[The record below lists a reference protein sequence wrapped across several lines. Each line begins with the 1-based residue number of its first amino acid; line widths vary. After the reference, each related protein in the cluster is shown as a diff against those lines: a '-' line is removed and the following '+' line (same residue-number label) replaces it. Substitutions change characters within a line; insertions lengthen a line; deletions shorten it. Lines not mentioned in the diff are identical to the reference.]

1 MSNSSINTISFQT
14 VYDLLHIL
22 SLKAQAALSNVTYI
36 RFFPLIFHINK
47 TVNGRGDD
55 AMPTGLM
62 MVNNDLEGMWV
73 GGKWA
78 WLNLCLYPGIGL
90 EGLRK
95 PRNMLVRRAEFRVKI

>member
-1 MSNSSINTISFQT
+1 VLYF
-14 VYDLLHIL
+14 L

-36 RFFPLIFHINK
+36 RFFPSIFHINK
-47 TVNGRGDD
+47 TVSGREDD
-55 AMPTGLM
+55 AMLTGLM
-62 MVNNDLEGMWV
+62 MMDNYLEGIWG

-78 WLNLCLYPGIGL
+78 WPNLSLCPGIGL